1 MFSSLILEN
10 GMKKHIQNVA
20 RIKNGLVKLVMIFL
34 FTFNA
39 CDYVIPSDFG
49 YASQSSL
56 SF

>member
-1 MFSSLILEN
+1 
-10 GMKKHIQNVA
+10 MKEHIQNVA
-20 RIKNGLVKLVMIFL
+20 RIKNGFVKLVMIFL

-49 YASQSSL
+49 YVSQSSH